1 MFKIFKFKRN
11 ESLRNQSF
19 MQQNNYNV
27 FYEEPAQPAI
37 LKDTKMIRLIELISC
52 AIEDWAK
59 EYHLENLPKKIIFE
73 QALDAMKALEI
84 AINNSNL

>member
-1 MFKIFKFKRN
+1 
-11 ESLRNQSF
+11 
-19 MQQNNYNV
+19 
-27 FYEEPAQPAI
+27 
-37 LKDTKMIRLIELISC
+37 MIRLIELISC

-84 AINNSNL
+84 VINNRNL